1 MITQAFVLGA
11 GLGTRLRPL
20 TDDLPKPLIP
30 IFQKPLITFALD
42 HLFDLGVESFIINT
56 HHRPERFSDV
66 FGKDSDDALG
76 RDAALR
82 RPESDNRPLP
92 SGRRSAASLPSS
104 YRDREITFQHE
115 PVLLGT
121 GGGIKNVEDLL
132 QTEPF
137 IVYSGDLLTDFAL
150 EPLIDE
156 HFRKG
161 NDVTLALRKTGL
173 ATGVALKN
181 GRIVDI
187 ENKYGRA
194 GEYDFANVSVW
205 NRKIFQRIPPAQSIS
220 FIPILADW
228 IGQGGKLGGVV
239 LDDGK
244 WFNIGSR
251 AEYLEVHR
259 VIQKERW
266 KPDYV
271 RTAEW
276 PVPVAAD
283 AVVDPSARL
292 SGFCS
297 VGARCRVGAAA
308 ILENTILWPGAQ
320 IASRSHLRNCIVRS
334 DRKAEGEH
342 NDSDI

>member
-1 MITQAFVLGA
+1 MISQAFVLGA

-42 HLFDLGVESFIINT
+42 HLIDLGVESFIINT

-66 FGKDSDDALG
+66 FGGDG
-76 RDAALR
+76 ALR
-82 RPESDNRPLP
+82 HPESDNRPLP
-92 SGRRSAASLPSS
+92 GGRRSATSLTSS

-121 GGGIKNVEDLL
+121 GGGIKNVEGLL
-132 QTEPF
+132 RTEPF

-173 ATGVALKN
+173 AAGVALKN

-187 ENKYGRA
+187 ENKYGHA

-205 NRKIFQRIPPAQSIS
+205 NRKIFPRIPPAQSVS

-259 VIQKERW
+259 IIQKERW

-276 PVPVAAD
+276 PVPVAED

-334 DRKAEGEH
+334 DRKVAGEH
-342 NDSDI
+342 NDTDI